1 MDRLSQLVL
10 DYARCEGALTAGI
23 ATTDTLA
30 GGPPSTDLEYVLP
43 GAKSAVVF
51 SIALD
56 QNLIPG
62 YLGKADRLT
71 FEKNYETVNSI
82 ASGVGVKLANFM
94 TQKGHPA
101 VSLAANDVYRDD
113 TPRGRADMLPPISLR
128 YLSVTSGVGSFGL
141 SGNIITHENGGAIIL
156 GGVVTQAELIPTQA
170 LAEEDNYCDDCSLC
184 KASCASELMKP
195 KEKID
200 ITLGGRTFSYAD
212 RRSYLR
218 CQYVCG
224 GFTGLHPSGK
234 WSTWS
239 PGRFT
244 IPDEDNDMMP
254 LFLNSI
260 NAYNTRPEG
269 LGGHYHSLMESKLYS
284 TCANCQLI
292 CVPDKEERERRYKLL
307 IENGVVVQHPDGS
320 LEAMSSDDAT
330 AFLAAM
336 APETRALYED
346 VGPKLN

>member
-1 MDRLSQLVL
+1 MKDLSQLVL
-10 DYARCEGALTAGI
+10 DYALCEGALTVGV

-56 QNLIPG
+56 QNLIPD
-62 YLGKADRLT
+62 YIGKADRLT
-71 FEKNYETVNSI
+71 FEKNYEAVNSI

-128 YLSVTSGVGSFGL
+128 YLSAASGVGSFGL
-141 SGNIITHENGGAIIL
+141 SGNIITRDNGGAVIL
-156 GGVVTQAELIPTQA
+156 GGVVTQAELKPTQPI
-170 LAEEDNYCDDCSLC
+170 AEEDNYCDSCGLC
-184 KASCASELMKP
+184 LASCASGLMKP
-195 KEKID
+195 KEKIEVS
-200 ITLGGRTFSYAD
+200 LGNQIFSYAD

-244 IPDEDNDMMP
+244 IPDDDSGMAP
-254 LFLNSI
+254 LFINSI

-269 LGGHYHSLMESKLYS
+269 PGGHYHSLMESKLYS

-292 CVPDKEERERRYKLL
+292 CVPDKEERKHRYGLL
-307 IENGVVVQHPDGS
+307 TENGVVVQHPDGS

-330 AFLAAM
+330 AFLKRM
-336 APETRALYED
+336 DPETRALYED
-346 VGPKLN
+346 VGS

>member
-10 DYARCEGALTAGI
+10 EYTRCEGALTAGI

-30 GGPPSTDLEYVLP
+30 GGPPSTNLEYVLP

-56 QNLIPG
+56 QDLIPD
-62 YLGKADRLT
+62 YLGKVDRLA
-71 FEKNYETVNSI
+71 FERNYEMVNSI
-82 ASGVGVKLANFM
+82 ASGVGVKLSNFM

-101 VSLAANDVYRDD
+101 ISLAANDVYRND

-128 YLSVTSGVGSFGL
+128 YLTVASGAGSFGL
-141 SGNIITHENGGAIIL
+141 SGNIITDENGGAIIL
-156 GGVVTQAELIPTQA
+156 GGVVTEAELNPTQP
-170 LAEEDNYCDDCSLC
+170 LAEEDNYCDSCGLC
-184 KASCASELMKP
+184 MASCASGLMKS
-195 KEKID
+195 KEKISVA
-200 ITLGGRTFSYAD
+200 LGERTFSYAD

-239 PGRFT
+239 PGRLA
-244 IPDEDNDMMP
+244 IPDDDKDMMP
-254 LFLNSI
+254 LFLKSI
-260 NAYNTRPEG
+260 NTYNSRPEG
-269 LGGHYHSLMESKLYS
+269 PGGHYHSLMESKLYS

-292 CVPDKEERERRYKLL
+292 CVPDKEERKRRYKLL
-307 IENGVVVQHPDGS
+307 TDSGVVVQHPDGS
-320 LEAMSSDDAT
+320 LEAMSPDHAIR
-330 AFLAAM
+330 FLDKM

-346 VGPKLN
+346 IAP